1 MSPLYEILI
10 LAIIF
15 TLTDAIYL
23 TSVASYFDGV
33 IRRVQ
38 GAPLQLDIIATILCY
53 IFLVGGLYWF
63 IIRER
68 RSWIEAGL
76 LGLVIY
82 GVYETTTKATLRAW
96 DWTTVVMD
104 TTWGAV
110 LFMLSAVFTYKLI
123 GVPIK

>member
-110 LFMLSAVFTYKLI
+110 LFMLSAAFTYKLI